1 MDISQE
7 VIDAVAASTPA
18 PPDPFQMELRGYE
31 VARLSGGRWVPT
43 AKFRPSEAG
52 LNQALQDAAWLN
64 DRHPGMVYTV
74 RPIVSML
81 PPQGPQVVAA
91 NVVTDGPLVLEE
103 DPVLEPS
110 PE

>member
-1 MDISQE
+1 MSEIAQE
-7 VIDAVAASTPA
+7 IVEAVAASTPA

-31 VARLSGGRWVPT
+31 VARLTGGRWVPT

-52 LNQALQDAAWLN
+52 LNQALKDAAWLN

-81 PPQGPQVVAA
+81 PPQGPQVVAG
-91 NVVTDGPLVLEE
+91 NVVTDALVLEE
-103 DPVLEPS
+103 DPAPEPS